1 MPMRKVV
8 TPKSRVQVIDI
19 LYIIVCILLYVC
31 IYIEW
36 ASARVPPTPPI
47 WGVLQ
52 REGER

>member
-1 MPMRKVV
+1 MFIY
-8 TPKSRVQVIDI
+8 ID
-19 LYIIVCILLYVC
+19 LWLPYSF
-31 IYIEW
+31 IEW